1 MAHRMTRPFA
11 LASTAVAIAAFIGC
25 SGTPGQYTGGLVSSP
40 SAAFAVQ
47 TTLPNT
53 TLIALSRGGCPAAQ
67 PFTTNIN
74 LVLGPSNNDFF
85 LQRLALRIGDPF
97 GRSSMLF
104 FTADELALLF
114 GNTRVRTGT
123 LRTFA
128 LQPQF
133 GCGLSRPRS
142 IDATIDLVDAL
153 GLTHQTTATATL
165 Q

>member
-1 MAHRMTRPFA
+1 MAHRQTRPFA
-11 LASTAVAIAAFIGC
+11 LASFTVAIAACIGC
-25 SGTPGQYTGGLVSSP
+25 SNTAGQYTAGLVSSP

-47 TTLPNT
+47 FTPTNA
-53 TLIALSRGGCPAAQ
+53 TLISLSRASCPATQ
-67 PFTTNIN
+67 PFTTNVN
-74 LVLGPSNNDFF
+74 LVLGPSRNDFF

-114 GNTRVRTGT
+114 GNTRIRTGT
-123 LRTFA
+123 HRTFA

-142 IDATIDLVDAL
+142 IDAILDLVDDQ
-153 GLTHQTTATATL
+153 GLTHQATATATL
-165 Q
+165 E